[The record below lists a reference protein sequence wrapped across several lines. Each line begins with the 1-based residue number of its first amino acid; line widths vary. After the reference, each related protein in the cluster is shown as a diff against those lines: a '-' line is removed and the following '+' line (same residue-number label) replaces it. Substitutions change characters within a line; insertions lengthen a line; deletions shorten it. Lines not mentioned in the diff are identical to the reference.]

1 MKKGINEERKKRMK
15 KWRKDELKQQRN
27 EKRKKQQKKEEETK
41 SQWEKAWHVHGFQ
54 LMNPTNTMGIFSCP
68 GEKAK
73 ELKSWL
79 STAWLVSISMIGW
92 GQSTTGSPY
101 RSYIYIYIYIYINI
115 YVSFYLSISESIY
128 LPTYKSDM
136 SIISMSTEGSCIV
149 FWFLMQQIKSSFKI
163 YTRYTLPETNVFAP
177 ENGWKFARWGLP
189 FGKTLFS
196 EANC

>member
-27 EKRKKQQKKEEETK
+27 EERKKQQKKEEETK
-41 SQWEKAWHVHGFQ
+41 SQWEKARHVHGFQ

-92 GQSTTGSPY
+92 GQSTTGDPY
-101 RSYIYIYIYIYINI
+101 RSYIYIYLYTYLCIFLSIHLWI
-115 YVSFYLSISESIY
+115 YLS
-128 LPTYKSDM
+128 TY
-136 SIISMSTEGSCIV
+136 IQIWYVNNFYVYRRILYC
-149 FWFLMQQIKSSFKI
+149 FLIFNATNQVLFRNIHKI
-163 YTRYTLPETNVFAP
+163 YPPWN
-177 ENGWKFARWGLP
+177 
-189 FGKTLFS
+189 
-196 EANC
+196 